1 LVWTNS
7 IVANGL
13 TEYSD
18 APVGGEPGE
27 DAGFAAGEETV
38 VGYQLG
44 IDIGTTYTAAA
55 VCRSSDHRWVEPET
69 VTLGTRSA
77 TIPSV
82 LFIAPDGSVVVGE
95 AAERRALTDPGRVV
109 REFKRRIG
117 DPTPIVVGG
126 QAWAPEDLS
135 ARLVRWVVDRVA
147 EREGGAAA
155 CIALT
160 HPASWGSHK
169 KELLVNALAA
179 QGLTVSFLA
188 EPQAAALHY
197 ATEERVAPGS
207 TIAVYDL
214 GGGTFDAAVVR
225 KADRSDAAFGGVGF
239 GLLGRP
245 EGLDRLG
252 GVDFDEVV
260 FDHVRDGLPAAFADL
275 DDTDPRVLSAVARVR
290 RECTEAKEALSA
302 DTDVS
307 IPVLLPAASGSVR
320 LHRSEF
326 EGLIREQVEE
336 TVEAL
341 RKAVKSAGCAP
352 EALTAVLLVGGS
364 SRIPL
369 VAQLVSDGLGRPVAV
384 DTDPKNAIAKGAAL
398 SVSPKP
404 TASWPE
410 VAIPLVVG
418 DQTTVVLPTDASAHA
433 VGSAADGAAAKAD
446 PAPVAAAELAPV
458 AARPP
463 VRAGRKPVAAGPV
476 ALFGADGGRHASGLP
491 DLPGGAPNRPVV
503 AGGEAVEGWESG
515 SEAPSRRP
523 IGLLVGVG
531 GLLAVAAIIL
541 TALLVPRLAAATSP
555 GIVTESGTSAPTTS
569 ATAPAVAPAPAP
581 ADPAP
586 NAGGQGPKPTRL
598 KPSTGGGGAVAPTV
612 NPPAVTPPA
621 TVAPAPTTVPTV
633 VPPTATVPATT
644 EPAPTGTTTVG
655 EGATATQSPGDG
667 GTTGVTPVGTGS
679 GGGTVTPVGTG
690 SGSGSGVIPVGTGS
704 GGSVTPVGTGSSG
717 SSPAADPTAATPTV
731 SA

>member
-1 LVWTNS
+1 
-7 IVANGL
+7 
-13 TEYSD
+13 
-18 APVGGEPGE
+18 
-27 DAGFAAGEETV
+27 

-155 CIALT
+155 GIALT

-179 QGLTVSFLA
+179 QGLSVSFLA

-260 FDHVRDGLPAAFADL
+260 FDHVRDGLPGAFADL

-307 IPVLLPAASGSVR
+307 IPVLLPATSGSVR

-410 VAIPLVVG
+410 VAIPLVAA
-418 DQTTVVLPTDASAHA
+418 DQTTVVLPTEAPAGPDEKAH
-433 VGSAADGAAAKAD
+433 
-446 PAPVAAAELAPV
+446 PAPAAAAELAPV

-463 VRAGRKPVAAGPV
+463 VRAGLKPVAAGPV

-491 DLPGGAPNRPVV
+491 DLPGAGPNRPVV

-541 TALLVPRLAAATSP
+541 TALLVPKLAAATSP

-569 ATAPAVAPAPAP
+569 ATAPAVVPAPPP

-586 NAGGQGPKPTRL
+586 NAGGPGPKPTRV
-598 KPSTGGGGAVAPTV
+598 KPATGGGAPVAPN
-612 NPPAVTPPA
+612 NPPAVIPSA
-621 TVAPAPTTVPTV
+621 TVPPPAPTTVPTV
-633 VPPTATVPATT
+633 VPPTPTVPATT

-655 EGATATQSPGDG
+655 QGATATHSPGDG

-690 SGSGSGVIPVGTGS
+690 SGSGGGAIPVGTGS
-704 GGSVTPVGTGSSG
+704 GGSVTPVGTGNSG
-717 SSPAADPTAATPTV
+717 STSAANPTAATPTV